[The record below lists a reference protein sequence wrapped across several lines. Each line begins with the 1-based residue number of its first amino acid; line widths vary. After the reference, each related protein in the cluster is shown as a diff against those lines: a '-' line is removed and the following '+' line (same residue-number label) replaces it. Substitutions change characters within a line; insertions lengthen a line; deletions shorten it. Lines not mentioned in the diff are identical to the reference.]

1 MRADEAHQQQ
11 LEQQEEETTALLQN
25 GYGQDVK
32 AHIWGDDETVFI
44 NFSTYP
50 LSLSLHLEKHQAE
63 KIVEMLNNAM
73 RGMK

>member
-1 MRADEAHQQQ
+1 MTAAEYYQQQ
-11 LEQQEEETTALLQN
+11 LEQEEEETTALLQN

-32 AHIWGDDETVFI
+32 AHIWGDEETVFI

-73 RGMK
+73 RGAK